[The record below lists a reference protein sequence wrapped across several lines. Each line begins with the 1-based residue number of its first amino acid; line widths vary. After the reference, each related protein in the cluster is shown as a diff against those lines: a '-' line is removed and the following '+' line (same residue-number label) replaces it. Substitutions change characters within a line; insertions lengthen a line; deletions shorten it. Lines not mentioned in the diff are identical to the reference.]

1 MSDLGHGRATCACC
15 LCRSLR
21 QLFGLGAAMVL
32 FAAGYAGP
40 AWAKVRITGLSDV
53 NFGTVSNLTIDAVQ
67 SQSLCVYSNGTGN
80 RYSVRA
86 DGSGAAGAFALSNGI
101 TSLAYDVRW
110 NSQAG
115 QTNGTVLAPGAL
127 LPSQTTTA
135 QNQTCSSGP
144 ATTASLIVTLP
155 ATSLSSAGAGN
166 YSGTL
171 TLIVGEE

>member
-1 MSDLGHGRATCACC
+1 MML
-15 LCRSLR
+15 L
-21 QLFGLGAAMVL
+21 
-32 FAAGYAGP
+32 AAGFSGP

-53 NFGTVSNLTIDAVQ
+53 NFGTISNLTIDAVQ
-67 SQSLCVYSNGTGN
+67 AQSLCVYSNGTGS

-86 DGSGAAGAFALSNGI
+86 DGSGASGAFTLSNGV
-101 TSLAYDVRW
+101 TNLAYGVRW
-110 NSQAG
+110 NSTAG
-115 QTNGTVLAPGAL
+115 QTNGTVLISGVL